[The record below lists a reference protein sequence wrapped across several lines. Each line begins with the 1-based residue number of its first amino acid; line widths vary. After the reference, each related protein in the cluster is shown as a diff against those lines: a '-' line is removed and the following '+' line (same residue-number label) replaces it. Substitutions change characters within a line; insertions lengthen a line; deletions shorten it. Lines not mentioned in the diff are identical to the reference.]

1 MKHRGLFRFM
11 RIFIRPWVSRFRHP
25 RLIQKS
31 VYCLDFLLGFLARI
45 GFSKIRIA
53 GHLKADSLI
62 ESKLGARPVILYL
75 HGGAFNCHLPNSYRS
90 VTRKLSKVC
99 GVDIVMP
106 DYRLA
111 PQNKF
116 PAGLDDCVASYEYLL
131 NQGISPSSIA
141 ICGDSAGGNFTFTT
155 MVEIVRKG
163 LPMPACAVAIAPVV
177 DALGLSDSMIKNSET
192 EYYFSEKTMEPVLK
206 CYLNETDNVEDPRI
220 SPILSDLSKLPPILL
235 QASYGEMLE
244 DHSKKMHQ
252 AILDAGGNS
261 TLKLWADV
269 PHVFHMI
276 NGLPEGKEAFED
288 IGTFVKAHLAY

>member
-11 RIFIRPWVSRFRHP
+11 RFFIRPWVSRFRHP

-31 VYCLDFLLGFLARI
+31 VYCLDFLLGFLAVI
-45 GFSKIRIA
+45 GFSKIRISE
-53 GHLKADSLI
+53 HLKADSLV
-62 ESKLGARPVILYL
+62 ESKLGDRSVILYL
-75 HGGAFNCHLPNSYRS
+75 HGGAFNCHLPNAYRS

-116 PAGLDDCVASYEYLL
+116 PAGLEDCVASYEYLL
-131 NQGISPSSIA
+131 DQGISPKNIA

-155 MVEIVRKG
+155 MVEIARKG
-163 LPMPACAVAIAPVV
+163 LPMPACAIAISPVT
-177 DALGLSDSMIKNSET
+177 DARDLTDSMIENSKT
-192 EYYFSEKTMEPVLK
+192 EYYFSENTMEPVLK
-206 CYLNETDNVEDPRI
+206 CYLNEADSVDDPRI

-235 QASYGEMLE
+235 HASYGEMLE
-244 DHSKKMHQ
+244 EQSKIMHQ
-252 AILDAGGNS
+252 AILDAGGQS

-288 IGTFVKAHLAY
+288 IGSFVKAHLST